1 MAKRDP
7 LIVNY
12 QSAQVAL
19 DTPVALANSLAI
31 QQLPAIRR
39 WNRLEGR
46 PRAKD
51 FEQAVRAEVR
61 DPLWNLS
68 RQWQVGEF
76 IGEDAGSPA
85 QASIH
90 IEQSAFQQFGAGAH
104 PLQTFDDTQPLEMR
118 VERQPLGWTHGN
130 RKLLLDLR
138 LALGRRWRQ
147 MLTAKG
153 LGGEFPKFVAEYRIA
168 RPDPADPTEA
178 DITAHSKVHQRV
190 AAVAGRMMDGG
201 ALLAFLEAPGG
212 NVASS
217 GIAGL
222 DPAQTATIDT
232 LGGEFVTWARTL
244 IEEPGSEQNGWR
256 DERLEYGARMTTE
269 PQGGPARFE
278 DESLIADEIYDGRL
292 DWYHFDREPPAVRPQ
307 PAVLAQDPVVFIP
320 SPLVFGGMPHPRWWQ
335 FEEGATNFGAI
346 DPATSDI
353 GKLLF
358 LEHVLLYANDWYIF
372 PYTVRAGSNA
382 LVRGLS
388 VTNVFGERFWI
399 QAAGAKDTQS
409 WQGWGLFA
417 NSATDDILDVSDRHV
432 TVLSTAPKIQDSES
446 QEVQWFIRDEL
457 ANMVWAIEQ
466 QVRAPNGQIVRGA
479 ELAMETRRY
488 FVDMLGAPVQ
498 APAATNAAYRYDL
511 MTRVPEQWI
520 PFVPVHKEGDNR
532 LTKLQRAAM
541 PRLIEGDPNP
551 PARVRPRTQLLRVG
565 LDQTPREHLFVENEE
580 VPRAGV
586 QVYDGFRRTRWYNG
600 QTFVWRGIQKRVGR
614 GEGSSGLAFD
624 TLVPKKVKH
633 PITDAP
639 VQMVGHAPL
648 EVTVDPPPS
657 VSLATHPDTGGGWNL
672 EITTT
677 GHTITPDAASTAHVE
692 GEGHLY
698 LYVNGMKLTRVYERW
713 YHLRPLLPG
722 QHELTI
728 ELSSN
733 THAALAKDGAR
744 ITASVMIDQQPV
756 AHHMHP
762 MGEEMV
768 SGSGTPTIALM
779 VHPDPA
785 SGYNLHAMIEN
796 FAIRADHAGAAHVPG
811 EGHLQLT
818 VDGAKGARVYGSWHY
833 LPALGEGTH
842 KIRLGLHTNDHRPYV
857 KDGAPIASEVE
868 IHVGR
873 GASDGNPHDHDDH
886 DPSP

>member
-1 MAKRDP
+1 MATRDP
-7 LIVNY
+7 LMINH
-12 QSAQVAL
+12 QGDQIAL
-19 DTPVALANSLAI
+19 DTPVALAKSLVAH
-31 QQLPAIRR
+31 QLPAIRR

-51 FEQAVRAEVR
+51 FDQAVRAEVR

-90 IEQSAFQQFGAGAH
+90 IEQSAFRQFGAGSH
-104 PLQTFDDTQPLEMR
+104 PLQGFDDAEPLEMR
-118 VERQPLGWTHGN
+118 VERQPLGWTHGE

-147 MLTAKG
+147 MLAARG
-153 LGGEFPKFVAEYRIA
+153 LGAEFPKFVVEYGII
-168 RPDPADPTEA
+168 RPDPADPADA

-212 NVASS
+212 NLASDN
-217 GIAGL
+217 IPGL
-222 DPAQTATIDT
+222 DLVRSATIDA
-232 LGGEFVTWARTL
+232 LGTDFVAWARSL
-244 IEEPGSEQNGWR
+244 IEEPDEDQNGWR
-256 DERLEYGARMTTE
+256 DMRLEYAARLTTQ

-278 DESLIADEIYDGRL
+278 DESLVAAEIYDGRL

-307 PAVLAQDPVVFIP
+307 PDVLAQDPVVFIP
-320 SPLVFGGMPHPRWWQ
+320 SQLVFGGMPHPRWWQ

-358 LEHVLLYANDWYIF
+358 LQHVLLYANDWYIF

-399 QAAGAKDTQS
+399 EAAGAKDTQS

-417 NSATDDILDVSDRHV
+417 NSATDEILDVSDRHV
-432 TVLSTAPKIQDSES
+432 TVLSTAPKIHDAES
-446 QEVQWFIRDEL
+446 HEVQWFIRDEM

-466 QVRAPNGQIVRGA
+466 QVRAPSGQIVRGA

-488 FVDMLGAPVQ
+488 FVDMLGAPVL
-498 APAATNAAYRYDL
+498 APAGTNAAYRYDL

-520 PFVPVHKEGDNR
+520 PFAPVHKEGDNR

-551 PARVRPRTQLLRVG
+551 PARVRPRTQLLRQG
-565 LDQTPREHLFVENEE
+565 LDVSPREHLFVENEE

-586 QVYDGFRRTRWYNG
+586 QVHDGFRRTRWYNG
-600 QTFVWRGIQKRVGR
+600 QTCIWRGIQKRVGR

-624 TLVPKKVKH
+624 TLVPKKVER

-639 VQMVGHAPL
+639 VPMVGHAPL
-648 EVTVDPPPS
+648 EVTAEPPPA
-657 VSLATHPDTGGGWNL
+657 VLLVAHPDSGGGWNL
-672 EITTT
+672 EITIS
-677 GHTITPDAASTAHVE
+677 GHTIMPDSASTAHVE
-692 GEGHLY
+692 GEGHMHLY
-698 LYVNGMKLTRVYERW
+698 INRMKVTRVYERW
-713 YHLRPLLPG
+713 FYLRPLLPG
-722 QHELTI
+722 QHEVTI

-733 THAALAKDGAR
+733 THAALAKDGVR
-744 ITASVMIDQQPV
+744 IHASVLIDQQAV

-768 SGSGTPTIALM
+768 SGPGAPTIALM

-796 FAIRADHAGAAHVPG
+796 FSIRADHASAAHVPG
-811 EGHLQLT
+811 EGHLHLS
-818 VDGAKGARVYGSWHY
+818 VDGISADRVYGAWHY
-833 LPALGEGTH
+833 LPELGEGTH
-842 KIRLGLHTNDHRPYV
+842 KVKISLATNDHRPYV
-857 KDGAPIASEVE
+857 NDGTSIAAEAE
-868 IHVGR
+868 IIVAA
-873 GASDGNPHDHDDH
+873 GAGAGGEHDDHDDH
-886 DPSP
+886 HP